1 MFNFADKYL
10 TILINARIG
19 LVCEVGEVMGARRG
33 KTGRSGRSYKGVQHV
48 WRGRSGML
56 VGEVKKGRTGW
67 GVGILGRAGEVGAA
81 NVVRKRSVIVVVT
94 YITQ

>member
-1 MFNFADKYL
+1 M
-10 TILINARIG
+10 
-19 LVCEVGEVMGARRG
+19 
-33 KTGRSGRSYKGVQHV
+33 
-48 WRGRSGML
+48 WRGRRGML

-94 YITQ
+94 YIYSNL